1 MLLQAAGSDAGS
13 GSQGCEW
20 GFVSATA
27 ELPPCLAGSSMVA
40 LGKGSGT
47 TSRGRPVKDSAS
59 LISHNVYYVKHRPV
73 LRRSDAPVAFPN
85 CCQFYP

>member
-13 GSQGCEW
+13 SSQGCEW

-27 ELPPCLAGSSMVA
+27 ELPPCLVGSSIVG

-47 TSRGRPVKDSAS
+47 TSRGRPAKDGAS
-59 LISHNVYYVKHRPV
+59 TISHNVYYVILQWTSLMLDPRI
-73 LRRSDAPVAFPN
+73 R
-85 CCQFYP
+85 QT